1 MEIKLFK
8 TLIISK
14 VLEVAEVVHCKSNFS
29 CLCNMM
35 ELLADKKLNC
45 P

>member
-14 VLEVAEVVHCKSNFS
+14 VLEVVHCKSNFS